1 MSHSSDITSDHL
13 HARPIRVA
21 LDLNGQWTELTDS
34 TPTSEMVRIQA
45 EDLREAQNLRTR
57 LRAEAVESGKDADEV
72 AVFLDIEIHIAD
84 DARTARREFAGHD
97 APVVPASIRYIGTPV
112 GLAGLIADVKAA
124 DVADGVTL
132 IAAGPQEANFGK
144 VAYGV
149 VPWLEDRGVVFSA
162 SNVAGATGVRPASR
176 VLAS

>member
-1 MSHSSDITSDHL
+1 MSHSSDFASDHP

-21 LDLNGQWTELTDS
+21 LDLLGQWTELTDS
-34 TPTSEMVRIQA
+34 TRSAEMVRIQA
-45 EDLREAQNLRTR
+45 DDLRAAQNLRTR
-57 LRAEAVESGKDADEV
+57 LRAEAVESGKDADDV

-84 DARTARREFAGHD
+84 DARTARREFAGLE

-132 IAAGPQEANFGK
+132 IAVGSQDANFGK

-162 SNVAGATGVRPASR
+162 SKVAGATGVRPASR